1 MAQTVNLMKLFINV
15 PKGTSFD
22 GATVSANAPQ
32 VFFEEATQTIW
43 AKGKAYGISKTLA
56 DQITSNKNSI
66 DKLIGLIGASEI
78 GADAKTILARL
89 QAVEIATSK
98 PIVVKEGD
106 KVLTMTVP
114 AGEGKTTLEATLGL
128 AYDEVNK
135 KIQLTG
141 KPNVGEGASGNQ
153 IIAEIDATKFI
164 KDGMVDSASLVVNPS
179 GQAKGTYIE
188 IVFNTDAGKKD
199 KILINVTSL
208 IDTYTSGNT
217 DFLTVSGYVI
227 TPVVGEIAENSKGL
241 AAAAK
246 VYTVTKALDAR
257 IVEVENSLKEGGS
270 TAQAI
275 AEAKAAADAA
285 ADAAA
290 TADGKAVAAQSTANT
305 AVANAATADSKAVA
319 AQADAN
325 AIINKLN
332 NWDPWTTYPFNN

>member
-1 MAQTVNLMKLFINV
+1 MAQTVDLMKLFVTV
-15 PKGTSFD
+15 PAGTTFN
-22 GATVSANAPQ
+22 GATATLNAPQ

-56 DQITSNKNSI
+56 DQITANKNSI
-66 DKLIGLIGASEI
+66 DKLITLIGASEK
-78 GADAKTILARL
+78 GADAQTILARL
-89 QAVEIATSK
+89 EAVEYATSK

-114 AGEGKTTLEATLGL
+114 AGEGNTTLEVTIGL

-164 KDGMVDSASLVVNPS
+164 KDGMVDNTSLVVNPE
-179 GQAKGTYIE
+179 GYEAGTYIK
-188 IVFNTDAGKKD
+188 IVFNTEAGKD
-199 KILINVTSL
+199 PIFINVTSL

-217 DFLTVSGYVI
+217 DLLTVSGYVI
-227 TPVVGEIAENSKGL
+227 TPVVGEIKENSKGL
-241 AAAAK
+241 AAAAD
-246 VYTVTKALDAR
+246 VYTVTSALDAR
-257 IVEVENSLKEGGS
+257 VVEVENSLKEGGA

-275 AEAKAAADAA
+275 AAAQTAA
-285 ADAAA
+285 TAAQSTANNAITNAA
-290 TADGKAVAAQSTANT
+290 TADGKAVAAQTA
-305 AVANAATADSKAVA
+305 ADA
-319 AQADAN
+319 AQSDAN

-332 NWDPWTTYPFNN
+332 NWNPWVLYTTTI